1 MSSRGLVKVKDSS
14 AKVELYSKGFCVL
27 VVSTWTKNKKK
38 IVKMN
43 FFRVFDDFYLTLTSY
58 YKGMNIN
65 DNFGVVEAFC
75 DDDCFVI
82 ERQGSACHQRRHFDS
97 FRNIP

>member
-1 MSSRGLVKVKDSS
+1 
-14 AKVELYSKGFCVL
+14 
-27 VVSTWTKNKKK
+27 
-38 IVKMN
+38 
-43 FFRVFDDFYLTLTSY
+43 
-58 YKGMNIN
+58 MNIN

-75 DDDCFVI
+75 DDDCIVI